1 MRDADVVAQSD
12 DALDAAAWIADVVD
26 ADRDDSVR
34 LTSLPTRLA
43 VSPDSLLHRV
53 VEAER
58 G

>member
-12 DALDAAAWIADVVD
+12 ALDAADWIGDVVD
-26 ADRDDSVR
+26 ADRDDSLR
-34 LTSLPTRLA
+34 PTSPPTRLA